1 MYIYKNY
8 RMYPNNKEATGLHDA
23 SQCARDTRDGELA
36 MQRNDWHLGKEYLS
50 AAIRVAE
57 NAPSL
62 LYKRAQCHFY
72 MGDLYEAIADTGK
85 VLKAEANNIPALEL
99 RGSSYYVL
107 GEFESAMN
115 HYRQG
120 LKYDPEHN
128 GCKSGHRQVKK
139 IQTLMA
145 KAEKLASSGDNAGA
159 IKNLQSLIDTD
170 PEHRTVVPKAFL
182 DMANAY
188 LKLKQIKE
196 AKDAVSKSIERDENN
211 YEAYRIMGH
220 IQMESEEFD
229 GAVHNFRKA
238 LELNQGDHMLQQDL
252 QRAEAALKQSKQKD
266 YYKIL
271 NVKRTATTKEI
282 KKAYRALALE
292 WHPDKHSGEEEKE
305 KAEKQFQLV
314 AEAYEVLS
322 DDEKRSLYDR
332 GEEVFP
338 NQGGGGGHQGFNPF
352 QHFQHGGPRGGG
364 GQQFHF
370 HFG

>member
-1 MYIYKNY
+1 VN
-8 RMYPNNKEATGLHDA
+8 RSFPNNKEITGIHDA
-23 SQCARDTRDGELA
+23 SQCARATRDGDLS
-36 MQRNDWHLGKEYLS
+36 MQRNDWHNCKEQLS

-85 VLKAEANNIPALEL
+85 VLKMEANNIPSLEL
-99 RGSSYYVL
+99 RGSAYYVL

-120 LKYDPEHN
+120 LKFDPEHN
-128 GCKSGHRQVKK
+128 GCKTGHRQVKK
-139 IQTLMA
+139 IQTFML
-145 KAEKLASSGDNAGA
+145 KAEKMSMGGDFPGA
-159 IKNLQSLIDTD
+159 IKNLQSLIDAD

-182 DMANAY
+182 DMANAH
-188 LKLKQIKE
+188 LRLKQFNE
-196 AKDAVSKSIERDENN
+196 AKDAVTRSIERDDGNAD
-211 YEAYRIMGH
+211 AYRTMGH
-220 IQMESEEFD
+220 IMMESEEFE
-229 GAVHNFRKA
+229 GAVQNYRKA
-238 LELNQGDHMLQQDL
+238 LEFNQGDHLIQQDL
-252 QRAEAALKQSKQKD
+252 QKAEAALKQSKQKD

-271 NVKRTATTKEI
+271 GVKRNASTKEI

-292 WHPDKHSGEEEKE
+292 WHPDKHSGDEEKA

-322 DDEKRSLYDR
+322 DGEKRGLYDR

-352 QHFQHGGPRGGG
+352 QHFQQRGGG